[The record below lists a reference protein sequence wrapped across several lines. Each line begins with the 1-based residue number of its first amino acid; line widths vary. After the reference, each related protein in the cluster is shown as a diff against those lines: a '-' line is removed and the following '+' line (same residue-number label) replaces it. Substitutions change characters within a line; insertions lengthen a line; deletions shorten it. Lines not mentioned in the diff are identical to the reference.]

1 MRSALDYR
9 PEPGHKR
16 NTLPSRRIKKDPKS
30 SKATTSTPRPARVAA
45 SKLPAARVGK
55 SAGRGT
61 RAAKGGAAVPALTTE
76 GAADVPATLDFLEFL
91 PQRPASMVRS
101 GPRHAVFIDVENTS
115 SEGDLSRVLE
125 DLRIDRNTTDVT
137 AVGNWRVV
145 GQQLGR
151 MLAQRGA
158 HLLHSAPAP
167 RVPDWSDL
175 WIAVTAGMWLG
186 RAAPGDSICI
196 LSDDRAF
203 DAVGDAAARLGVSF
217 RRITYRSSGAAA
229 VERASDEGH
238 TGGRRRR
245 RRRRGE
251 AAAPSHG
258 RTHAAHAPAHAPA
271 ARAASPSAASPSAE
285 EERHAASLDQ
295 IRAAIARL
303 TAADPSR
310 GVNLDALTV
319 ALKAEGFQRPPG
331 SPRLVTRLR
340 RIKDV
345 ELLPNGRVRLTGD
358 AAESAQDLMEDA
370 APIEA
375 ASNGTEVGEPS
386 GSAAAEGTAAKR
398 RPRRRGGRRRGGRRR
413 NAAAAG
419 PEAGA

>member
-1 MRSALDYR
+1 
-9 PEPGHKR
+9 
-16 NTLPSRRIKKDPKS
+16 
-30 SKATTSTPRPARVAA
+30 
-45 SKLPAARVGK
+45 LPAARTSK

-61 RAAKGGAAVPALTTE
+61 RAAKGGAAVPALATE

-125 DLRIDRNTTDVT
+125 DLRIDRHTTDVT

-145 GQQLGR
+145 GQQIGR

-251 AAAPSHG
+251 PAAPSHG

-271 ARAASPSAASPSAE
+271 ARAASPSAE

-358 AAESAQDLMEDA
+358 AAESAQALMEDA

-375 ASNGTEVGEPS
+375 ASNDADAGE
-386 GSAAAEGTAAKR
+386 GEATGGVAAEGTAGAKR

>member
-1 MRSALDYR
+1 MLDYR
-9 PEPGHKR
+9 REPGHKR
-16 NTLPSRRIKKDPKS
+16 NTLPPSRIKR
-30 SKATTSTPRPARVAA
+30 TSTTARRPRTAA
-45 SKLPAARVGK
+45 AKPAAARTGK
-55 SAGRGT
+55 SAGKSRSAKAGP
-61 RAAKGGAAVPALTTE
+61 AASAAEPGLD
-76 GAADVPATLDFLEFL
+76 AAAAPDFLEFL
-91 PQRPASMVRS
+91 PQRPAAMARS

-115 SEGDLSRVLE
+115 SEADLGRVLE
-125 DLRIDRNTTDVT
+125 DLRIDRTTTDVT

-145 GQQLGR
+145 GQHLGR

-203 DAVGDAAARLGVSF
+203 DAVGDAASRLGVSF

-229 VERASDEGH
+229 ERATERAAEDDH
-238 TGGRRRR
+238 TGSRRRR

-251 AAAPSHG
+251 GTGAGASTGHARSH
-258 RTHAAHAPAHAPA
+258 HPPAHAVAHAPA
-271 ARAASPSAASPSAE
+271 AHVAAPSSAE
-285 EERHAASLDQ
+285 EERHSASLDQ
-295 IRAAIARL
+295 IRGTISRL
-303 TAADPSR
+303 TAADPAR
-310 GVNLDALTV
+310 GVSLDALTV
-319 ALKAEGFQRPPG
+319 SLKAEGFQRPPG

-345 ELLPNGRVRLTGD
+345 ELLPNGRVRLTGE
-358 AAESAQDLMEDA
+358 AAETAAAAFDDVGGA
-370 APIEA
+370 APVVANGGEPAQEA
-375 ASNGTEVGEPS
+375 ADG
-386 GSAAAEGTAAKR
+386 AAEGTGGAKR

-413 NAAAAG
+413 NAAAPG